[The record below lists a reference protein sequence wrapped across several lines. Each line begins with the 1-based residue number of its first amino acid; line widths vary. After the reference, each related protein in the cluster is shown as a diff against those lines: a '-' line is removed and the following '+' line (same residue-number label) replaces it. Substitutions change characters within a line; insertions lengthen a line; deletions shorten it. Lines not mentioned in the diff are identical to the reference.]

1 MTTKKT
7 AFAPVK
13 IKRNPQLKKVTGL
26 IKLHRHSQAAVVT
39 QLLQSH
45 QVISLDIVLSGS

>member
-13 IKRNPQLKKVTGL
+13 TKRNPQLKKVTGF
-26 IKLHRHSQAAVVT
+26 IKLHRHSQTETELYTNYIAITAK
-39 QLLQSH
+39 
-45 QVISLDIVLSGS
+45 SL

>member
-13 IKRNPQLKKVTGL
+13 TKRNPQLKKVTGF
-26 IKLHRHSQAAVVT
+26 IKLHRHSQAETEIANYIAIT
-39 QLLQSH
+39 AK
-45 QVISLDIVLSGS
+45 SL